1 MPMLV
6 KWQNGQAVAAEDPF
20 TTVLDN
26 MAGIPPGDVIISWP
40 RFQLEGDRLLN
51 QGRKVGVRVEADEA
65 VEDLAHDLP
74 RIAVVALVFPKFRNG
89 QAYSSARLLRERYG
103 YASEIRAVGD
113 VLREQARFM
122 VRCGV
127 DAFEV
132 ADGSTT
138 DQWNHVIG
146 RFRHVYQ
153 RASDGRE
160 PAFVE
165 RGA

>member
-1 MPMLV
+1 MPTLV
-6 KWQNGQAVAAEDPF
+6 KWRNGQSTTVEDPF
-20 TTVLDN
+20 TTVLDD

-40 RFQLEGDRLLN
+40 RFQLEGDRLQS
-51 QGRKVGVRVEADEA
+51 QGRKLGVRVEADQA
-65 VEDLAHDLP
+65 VEDLAYDLP

-89 QAYSSARLLRERYG
+89 QAYSSARLLRERYS
-103 YASEIRAVGD
+103 YAGEVRAVGD

-122 VRCGV
+122 VRCGF
-127 DAFEV
+127 DAFEP
-132 ADGSTT
+132 ADGSTPE
-138 DQWNHVIG
+138 QWNHVIG